1 MESSNEP
8 WNYPI
13 KTRIT
18 FQITLSDL
26 SYEALNK
33 RVCPG
38 ALNTARPYTVPTWPA
53 KKKNIRSPSL
63 DYCFSSVKHTG
74 SLFQTSESTKIVG
87 LIVRRLQQEK

>member
-53 KKKNIRSPSL
+53 KKKKT
-63 DYCFSSVKHTG
+63 YVH
-74 SLFQTSESTKIVG
+74 QV
-87 LIVRRLQQEK
+87 